1 MIGFGRRTPGNTAA
15 PVRRM
20 GPLTVIVAAAISLAG
35 CGISPESEPTA
46 LEVESGQPLEFPV
59 DTASDESIDAEVSI
73 YLVRDEQL
81 RLATR
86 EADPGSAAR
95 AALEALMAGP
105 TEDEAETG
113 LASAIPSSTTL
124 VGLTIGDRQALV
136 DVSDEFITVG
146 GASEILAVGQIVL
159 TLTQS
164 GEVDAVAFAV
174 EGVATVVPTSQG
186 ALTDQ
191 PVGADDYRDLIEG

>member
-1 MIGFGRRTPGNTAA
+1 MISLGRRIPATTAA
-15 PVRRM
+15 SIRRV
-20 GPLTVIVAAAISLAG
+20 GSRIVFVAAAIVLAG

-46 LEVESGQPLEFPV
+46 LEVESGQPLEFPT
-59 DTASDESIDAEVSI
+59 DTGSDESIDAEVSI

-86 EADPGSAAR
+86 EADPGSAAL

-113 LASAIPSSTTL
+113 LGSSIPSSTAL
-124 VGLTIGDRQALV
+124 VGLTITDRQALV
-136 DVSDEFITVG
+136 DVSDEFTTVG
-146 GASEILAVGQIVL
+146 GAAEILAVGQIVL

-164 GEVDAVAFAV
+164 GEVDAVTFAV

-191 PVGADDYRDLIEG
+191 PVGADDYRELIEG